1 MKNAISL
8 ALCVIGLICRHSLAT
23 EPVDLLIANARVIDG
38 SGRPWF
44 YADVAVSDEDI
55 VAVGRDLD
63 IQAIKRIDARRK
75 KFYRRVS
82 SIFIRTRI
90 NYFSA
95 MVER

>member
-44 YADVAVSDEDI
+44 YADVAV
-55 VAVGRDLD
+55 
-63 IQAIKRIDARRK
+63 
-75 KFYRRVS
+75 
-82 SIFIRTRI
+82 
-90 NYFSA
+90 
-95 MVER
+95 